1 MFYHVLPCFTMFY
14 LCILDNVPPFLDVGG
29 QVVIK
34 NSSRDVV
41 FLIKNGNLSKLKG
54 SPWWSFWDAPF
65 HTISLDKSPFSLVKS
80 QFSMDKSPFSYN
92 FLWINHTFPSTVGR
106 FDVSVAQR
114 RIPNKRNAEK
124 GSVGPGISQ
133 AYPLV
138 NAYSLLLEM
147 AYRNSWFTPIK
158 NCDFP

>member
-1 MFYHVLPCFTMFY
+1 MFLPSTW
-14 LCILDNVPPFLDVGG
+14 DVVG

-65 HTISLDKSPFSLVKS
+65 PWINHHFPWLNH
-80 QFSMDKSPFSYN
+80 N
-92 FLWINHTFPSTVGR
+92 FLWINHHFPSTVRR

-114 RIPNKRNAEK
+114 RIPNIRNAEK
-124 GSVGPGISQ
+124 GSVRPGISQ
-133 AYPLV
+133 TYPLV
-138 NAYSLLLEM
+138 NVYSLLLEM
-147 AYRNSWFTPIK
+147 AYRNS
-158 NCDFP
+158 